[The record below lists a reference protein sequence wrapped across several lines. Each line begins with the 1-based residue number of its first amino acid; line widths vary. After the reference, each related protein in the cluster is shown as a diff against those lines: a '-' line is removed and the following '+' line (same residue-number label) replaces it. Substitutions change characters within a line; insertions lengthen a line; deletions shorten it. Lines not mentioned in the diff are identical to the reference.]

1 MFNESANIFGYLLSY
16 CLFSIHICNDL
27 LFLAFF
33 SDFLKFYIIPSI
45 NFISIY
51 SVSII
56 LVVILEIT
64 TCIY

>member
-1 MFNESANIFGYLLSY
+1 MKVLIYLDICYHTAYFLFIFAMTY
-16 CLFSIHICNDL
+16 F
-27 LFLAFF
+27 FLPFF

-45 NFISIY
+45 NFVSIY

-56 LVVILEIT
+56 LEVILEIT